1 MQLRHILFT
10 VLLLAAPQ
18 AHAGGV
24 FEVIHPD
31 VEQGEIELEF
41 LNSIFPDVDEG
52 ERSVHEL
59 AVGYGLADF
68 WKTTVAVELANPVGE
83 PFEVEAFEIEN
94 LVILFGGHGH
104 EDDKDTEGTHA
115 EHSLDG
121 VTLGVYGALEIP
133 NDGGLDEG
141 AFAVGPVVE
150 FGVGPVEVIGNLFAE
165 IPFEDG
171 VDAGLAYAAS
181 AMVGLGDSPFSIGV
195 EAHGEVEEAFGN
207 APDADEQ
214 EHFFGPALGFEAE
227 LDRGRE
233 IEARLAF
240 LAGLT
245 EASPDLAISMNVEF
259 KL

>member
-1 MQLRHILFT
+1 MRFRYILP
-10 VLLLAAPQ
+10 VLLLVVSPP

-59 AVGYGLADF
+59 AIGYGFADF
-68 WKTTVAVELANPVGE
+68 WKTTFAVELANPVGE

-94 LVILFGGHGH
+94 LLILFGGHGH
-104 EDDKDTEGTHA
+104 EGEEGNA
-115 EHSLDG
+115 EEAHGLDG

-133 NDGGLDEG
+133 NEGGLDEG

-150 FGVGPVEVIGNLFAE
+150 FGVGPVEIIGNLFAE
-165 IPFEDG
+165 IPFENG
-171 VDAGLAYAAS
+171 VDAGLAYATS

-195 EAHGEVEEAFGN
+195 EAHGEIEEAFGD
-207 APDADEQ
+207 APPADEQ

-227 LDRGRE
+227 LDKGRE
-233 IEARLAF
+233 LEARLAF

-245 EASPDLAISMNVEF
+245 EESPDLAISFNVEL

>member
-1 MQLRHILFT
+1 MRFRYILP
-10 VLLLAAPQ
+10 VLLLVVSPP

-59 AVGYGLADF
+59 AIGYGFADF
-68 WKTTVAVELANPVGE
+68 WKTTFAIELANPVGE
-83 PFEVEAFEIEN
+83 AFEVEAFEIEN
-94 LVILFGGHGH
+94 LLILFGGHDH
-104 EDDKDTEGTHA
+104 EGEEGDVEEAHG
-115 EHSLDG
+115 LDG

-133 NDGGLDEG
+133 NEGGLDEG
-141 AFAVGPVVE
+141 AFAVGPVVG

-165 IPFEDG
+165 IPFENG
-171 VDAGLAYAAS
+171 VDAGLAYATS
-181 AMVGLGDSPFSIGV
+181 AMIGLGDSPFSIGV
-195 EAHGEVEEAFGN
+195 EAHGEIEEAFGD

-227 LDRGRE
+227 LDKDRKL
-233 IEARLAF
+233 EARLAF

-245 EASPDLAISMNVEF
+245 EASPDLAVSFNVEF

>member
-1 MQLRHILFT
+1 MRFRHILPVF
-10 VLLLAAPQ
+10 LLLAAPQ

-59 AVGYGLADF
+59 AFGYGFADF
-68 WKTTVAVELANPVGE
+68 WKTTFAIEIANPVGE
-83 PFEVEAFEIEN
+83 SFEVEAFEIEN
-94 LVILFGGHGH
+94 LVILFGGHEH
-104 EDDKDTEGTHA
+104 EGEEDKA
-115 EHSLDG
+115 EEAHGLEG

-133 NDGGLDEG
+133 NEGGLDEG
-141 AFAVGPVVE
+141 AFAVGPVIE
-150 FGVGPVEVIGNLFAE
+150 FGVGPVEIIGNLFAE

-171 VDAGLAYAAS
+171 VDAGLAYATS
-181 AMVGLGDSPFSIGV
+181 AMVALGSSPFSIGV
-195 EAHGEVEEAFGN
+195 EAHGEIEEAFGD

-214 EHFFGPALGFEAE
+214 EHFFGPALGFEAA
-227 LDRGRE
+227 LDKGRE
-233 IEARLAF
+233 LEARLA
-240 LAGLT
+240 LPARLT
-245 EASPDLAISMNVEF
+245 AESPDLAISFNVEV